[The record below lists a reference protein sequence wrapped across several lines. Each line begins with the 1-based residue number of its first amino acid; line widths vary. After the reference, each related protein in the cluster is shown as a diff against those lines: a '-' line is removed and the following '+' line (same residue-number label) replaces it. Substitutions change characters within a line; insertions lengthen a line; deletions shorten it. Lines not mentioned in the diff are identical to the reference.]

1 MYDIVVILGCS
12 FLYALP
18 GLAGKSFDLDIYPR
32 FLPYILPLT
41 QISVMVS
48 VYCTILMSFERYV
61 RICHLCQLR
70 YNSWLS
76 KRTFGILIGFVTLFP
91 VLFYFPRFF
100 EIRATMSNET
110 YKFALLD
117 CSNYTEELKM
127 KSDFVLTTQ
136 EKDPILSH
144 CMTLDYRTLLE
155 NDMMYIKEQRVELL
169 KIKPTWLGDNKTYQ
183 FVFGSILNT
192 LFSSIIPL
200 ILLFYLNLC
209 TVWELSK
216 MKKLQSST
224 ENSNTCILARPL
236 QTRVSLRIGK
246 DLDRE
251 IQSEVPNCTTNS
263 TEIMMLQEQP
273 NRQNGT
279 VNERE
284 IRRLP
289 GPGTTTSGGNEH
301 LATNS
306 NLATQE
312 EPLRRKSAMVVRI
325 PNPQQQSMHATE
337 NKLTRISLAIVWMFI
352 FCHVWKLIPTLYEA
366 MQNSDK
372 TEEEENEK
380 TDWPQ
385 WYYVINNVAHLLI
398 VFNSAVNFL
407 IYSIL

>member
-144 CMTLDYRTLLE
+144 CMTLDYRYSLHISSKNFWYETFQTWGKWNIKEVPSSFESWNSIFFLFRTLLE

-209 TVWELSK
+209 TVWGKIQVKKSFFWIQVYYQNFSLELSK

-236 QTRVSLRIGK
+236 QTR
-246 DLDRE
+246 
-251 IQSEVPNCTTNS
+251 
-263 TEIMMLQEQP
+263 
-273 NRQNGT
+273 
-279 VNERE
+279 
-284 IRRLP
+284 
-289 GPGTTTSGGNEH
+289 
-301 LATNS
+301 
-306 NLATQE
+306 
-312 EPLRRKSAMVVRI
+312 
-325 PNPQQQSMHATE
+325 
-337 NKLTRISLAIVWMFI
+337 
-352 FCHVWKLIPTLYEA
+352 
-366 MQNSDK
+366 
-372 TEEEENEK
+372 
-380 TDWPQ
+380 
-385 WYYVINNVAHLLI
+385 
-398 VFNSAVNFL
+398 
-407 IYSIL
+407 